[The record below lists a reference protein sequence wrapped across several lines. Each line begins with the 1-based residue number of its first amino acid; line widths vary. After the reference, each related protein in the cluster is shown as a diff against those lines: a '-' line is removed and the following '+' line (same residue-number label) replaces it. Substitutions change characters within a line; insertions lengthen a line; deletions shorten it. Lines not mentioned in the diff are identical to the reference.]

1 MYDAQL
7 QAVADQLAAAERNS
21 HLPDCGAVV
30 AILDDLRRLLFPVCF
45 GREGDA
51 ISLLSQIESRL
62 IQQLATVLPPDNSAE
77 ELVRAFL
84 LRLPAVQR
92 TLLEDAE
99 ALFDGDPAA
108 RSREEVILAYPGLY
122 AVFVYRVAHELHLL
136 GIPLLPRILS
146 EHAHSRT
153 GIDIHPGAVI
163 GPRFF
168 IDHGTG
174 VVIGE
179 TAVIGAG
186 VKLYQGV
193 TLGALS
199 PRAGRESIS
208 GKRHPTVENGVTIY
222 SGATILGG
230 DTVIGEG
237 AVVGG
242 NAFVTRSVP
251 AGTRLSARL
260 AE

>member
-1 MYDAQL
+1 MFERLKRDLDAVIARDP
-7 QAVADQLAAAERNS
+7 AVHSRWEVFFCYPGFKAVRSHRRAHRAYLKGHFLLA
-21 HLPDCGAVV
+21 
-30 AILDDLRRLLFPVCF
+30 
-45 GREGDA
+45 
-51 ISLLSQIESRL
+51 RL
-62 IQQLATVLPPDNSAE
+62 IN
-77 ELVRAFL
+77 F
-84 LRLPAVQR
+84 
-92 TLLEDAE
+92 
-99 ALFDGDPAA
+99 
-108 RSREEVILAYPGLY
+108 
-122 AVFVYRVAHELHLL
+122 
-136 GIPLLPRILS
+136 
-146 EHAHSRT
+146 HSYQRT
-153 GIDIHPGAVI
+153 GIDIHPGAKLGEGV
-163 GPRFF
+163 F